1 MDKVIKNFVEKD
13 GNKIT
18 IVRSDNGRYF
28 NEYTA
33 HGAGAGPFKTL
44 KDAEKMLHKHRPTAK
59 LQRNIKDLV
68 TKNVDRLRLGD
79 TTCVIRDKITGKER
93 LAEGSVVRVPY
104 KPTAT
109 AKDKKKYGKN
119 MVYVIYRDNEE
130 IVSYR
135 QKASQVSNIR
145 NVKIKTKIK

>member
-1 MDKVIKNFVEKD
+1 MKD
-13 GNKIT
+13 I
-18 IVRSDNGRYF
+18 
-28 NEYTA
+28 
-33 HGAGAGPFKTL
+33 
-44 KDAEKMLHKHRPTAK
+44 
-59 LQRNIKDLV
+59 V

-104 KPTAT
+104 RPTAT
-109 AKDKKKYGKN
+109 VEDRKKYGKN

-135 QKASQVSNIR
+135 QKASQVSTRR
-145 NVKIKTKIK
+145 NVKIKTKVK